1 MSTDFLDLP
10 PTFGRRRLVSDNYSS
25 RYFVTGS
32 GDLSGKLWSRRPR
45 RDLQSK
51 KPFNSDVLCQLEQ
64 CIEPLVLAQ
73 QFAVDFHF
81 EC

>member
-64 CIEPLVLAQ
+64 CIEPLVLPQ